1 MKQSNVNKLNLLNK
15 KGKFLGVLFVIPKC
29 TEEENVHTKMS
40 LSICLKQKIVNQ
52 KTMTQ
57 KRLILC

>member
-40 LSICLKQKIVNQ
+40 LSICKQKIVNQ

-57 KRLILC
+57 KTLILY